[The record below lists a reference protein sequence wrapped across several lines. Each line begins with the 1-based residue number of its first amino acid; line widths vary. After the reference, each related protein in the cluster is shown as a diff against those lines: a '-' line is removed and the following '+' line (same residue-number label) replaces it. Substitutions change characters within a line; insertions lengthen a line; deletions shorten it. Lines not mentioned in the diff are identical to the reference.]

1 MLNDFSQMTGDVL
14 DRLESAAAKKAPHL
28 LPIVHAIRHFGIGY
42 LVIPQ
47 SAKGLNRGLDLLAR
61 PFIIMVGDDTDCA
74 LGPGQYNRA
83 HLERMIGMVDGV
95 AIISSAPPP
104 EAYSSIAMMA
114 VAGRNGLIIETR
126 PEQEIA
132 WTNFVQSVRADMPI
146 LLCTV
151 KATRQ

>member
-1 MLNDFSQMTGDVL
+1 VLNDFSQISGDVL
-14 DRLESAAAKKAPHL
+14 DRLESVAAEKAPHL
-28 LPIVHAIRHFGIGY
+28 LPIVDVIRHFGVGY
-42 LVIPQ
+42 LVITQ

-61 PFIIMVGDDTDCA
+61 PFIIMVGDDTDRA
-74 LGPGQYNRA
+74 LGPDQYNSA
-83 HLERMIGMVDGV
+83 HLERMIGMIDGV

-114 VAGRNGLIIETR
+114 VVGRNGLIIETR

-132 WTNFVQSVRADMPI
+132 WTNFVQSVRPDMPI